1 MGGFKGFQFLD
12 PALLMDEIPKE
23 NNLVSLYSEGWWHFV
38 GTLTG
43 IIALVT
49 LVVIC
54 VCGRDYAFLK
64 IIR

>member
-12 PALLMDEIPKE
+12 PALRVDEIPKE
-23 NNLVSLYSEGWWHFV
+23 NDMVPLNSEGAWHFV

-43 IIALVT
+43 IIALVA

-54 VCGRDYAFLK
+54 VCGIMRFRK
-64 IIR
+64 